1 MITFGLR
8 TPPRS
13 VCAVAGFLELGNN
26 KMGAEVGAVLQE
38 LDMQFVSAAEK
49 VELEKKREEL
59 YKAQID
65 VQERIRRAASL
76 GDLSENAEY
85 HFAKE
90 ENRTIQ
96 RQLAEMEAKLRN
108 VSVVSNEDVPDDVVF
123 IGHTVKLLDLD
134 DDSEQLVLIVGEAQ
148 PGGDGDVLPVSANSP
163 MGDALIKAKVGDV
176 VKVKAPRGTM
186 QFKILEIV
194 G

>member
-1 MITFGLR
+1 
-8 TPPRS
+8 
-13 VCAVAGFLELGNN
+13 
-26 KMGAEVGAVLQE
+26 
-38 LDMQFVSAAEK
+38 MQFVSADEK
-49 VELEKKREEL
+49 VALEKKREEL
-59 YKAQID
+59 YKAQLD

-96 RQLAEMEAKLRN
+96 HQLAELEAKLKN

-134 DDSEQLVLIVGEAQ
+134 DESEQLVRIVGEAT
-148 PGGDGDVLPVSANSP
+148 PGGDG
-163 MGDALIKAKVGDV
+163 
-176 VKVKAPRGTM
+176 
-186 QFKILEIV
+186 
-194 G
+194 

>member
-1 MITFGLR
+1 
-8 TPPRS
+8 
-13 VCAVAGFLELGNN
+13 
-26 KMGAEVGAVLQE
+26 
-38 LDMQFVSAAEK
+38 MQFVSADEK
-49 VELEKKREEL
+49 VALEKKREEL

-65 VQERIRRAASL
+65 VQDRIRKAAAL

-90 ENRTIQ
+90 ENRSIQ
-96 RQLAEMEAKLRN
+96 LELAGLELKLRH
-108 VSVVSNEDVPDDVVF
+108 VSVISNDAVPDDVVF

-134 DDSEQLVLIVGEAQ
+134 DDSEQTVRLVGEAQ
-148 PGGDGDVLPVSANSP
+148 PPSADSDILPVSANSP
-163 MGDALIKAKVGDV
+163 MGEALMKAHVGDT

-186 QFKILEIV
+186 EFKILEII